1 MKENLAGLATEM
13 VNPETQ
19 NIDRCSTLEMVELVN
34 RQDALVAGAV
44 AAQKAEIAQAV
55 DLISGC
61 LARGGRLIYLGAGT
75 SGRLGVLDAS
85 ECLPTFGVDPEMVQ
99 GHIAGGDIALRHPV
113 EGCEDDEEAG
123 IRLVDQL
130 EVGPDDAVVG
140 ITASGRTPYVLAG
153 LRRARERGGVP
164 IGLCTNPH
172 SRLEE
177 VCQVTIA
184 PLVGPEA
191 ISGSTR
197 MKSGTA
203 QKMVL
208 NMLSTCAMVK
218 LGKVYG
224 NLMVDV
230 KPSNEKLIGRCRRIV
245 SAAAE
250 VDEETA
256 RDALERCGY
265 RPKTAIVML
274 RLGVDGEKAL
284 ELLAQSEGRV
294 AAALE
299 RGGSHGSS
307 EM

>member
-140 ITASGRTPYVLAG
+140 ITASGRTPFVLAALG
-153 LRRARERGGVP
+153 RARERGGVP

-224 NLMVDV
+224 NLMVDLRA
-230 KPSNEKLIGRCRRIV
+230 SNHKL
-245 SAAAE
+245 
-250 VDEETA
+250 VDRA
-256 RDALERCGY
+256 Q
-265 RPKTAIVML
+265 
-274 RLGVDGEKAL
+274 RLIIHATGVDRDRAKAL
-284 ELLAQSEGRV
+284 LEEAGGHVKLAILLEKSGLEAAKAKALLDRHGGHLAQAIENAR
-294 AAALE
+294 E
-299 RGGSHGSS
+299 EH
-307 EM
+307 

>member
-61 LARGGRLIYLGAGT
+61 VARGGGLIYLGAGT

-224 NLMVDV
+224 NLMVDLRA
-230 KPSNEKLIGRCRRIV
+230 SNHKL
-245 SAAAE
+245 
-250 VDEETA
+250 VDRA
-256 RDALERCGY
+256 Q
-265 RPKTAIVML
+265 
-274 RLGVDGEKAL
+274 RLIIHATGVDRDRAKAL
-284 ELLAQSEGRV
+284 LEEAGGHVKLAILLEKSGLEAAKAKALLDRHGGHLAQAIENAR
-294 AAALE
+294 E
-299 RGGSHGSS
+299 EH
-307 EM
+307 

>member
-99 GHIAGGDIALRHPV
+99 GHIAGGDIALRHTV

-224 NLMVDV
+224 NLMVDLRA
-230 KPSNEKLIGRCRRIV
+230 SNHKL
-245 SAAAE
+245 
-250 VDEETA
+250 VDRA
-256 RDALERCGY
+256 Q
-265 RPKTAIVML
+265 
-274 RLGVDGEKAL
+274 RLIIHATGVDRDRAKAL
-284 ELLAQSEGRV
+284 LEEAGGHVKLAILLEKSGLEAAKAKALLDRHGGHLAQAIENAR
-294 AAALE
+294 E
-299 RGGSHGSS
+299 EH
-307 EM
+307 

>member
-75 SGRLGVLDAS
+75 SGRLGVLDATES
-85 ECLPTFGVDPEMVQ
+85 LPTFGVDPEMVQ

-224 NLMVDV
+224 NLMVDLRA
-230 KPSNEKLIGRCRRIV
+230 SNHKL
-245 SAAAE
+245 
-250 VDEETA
+250 VDRA
-256 RDALERCGY
+256 Q
-265 RPKTAIVML
+265 
-274 RLGVDGEKAL
+274 RLIIHATGVDRDRAKAL
-284 ELLAQSEGRV
+284 LEEAGGHVKLAILLEKSGLEAAKAKALLDRHGGHLAQAIENAR
-294 AAALE
+294 E
-299 RGGSHGSS
+299 EH
-307 EM
+307 

>member
-197 MKSGTA
+197 MKYGTA

-224 NLMVDV
+224 NLMVDLRA
-230 KPSNEKLIGRCRRIV
+230 SNHKL
-245 SAAAE
+245 
-250 VDEETA
+250 VDRA
-256 RDALERCGY
+256 Q
-265 RPKTAIVML
+265 
-274 RLGVDGEKAL
+274 RLIIHATGVDRDRAKAL
-284 ELLAQSEGRV
+284 LEEAGGHVKLAILLEKSGLEAAKAKALLDRHGGHLAQAIENAR
-294 AAALE
+294 E
-299 RGGSHGSS
+299 EH
-307 EM
+307 

>member
-177 VCQVTIA
+177 GCQLAIA
-184 PLVGPEA
+184 PLVRPEA
-191 ISGSTR
+191 IPGATR
-197 MKSGTA
+197 TKAGTA
-203 QKMVL
+203 QQMGL
-208 NMLSTCAMVK
+208 HMLSTCAMVK

-224 NLMVDV
+224 NLMVDLRA
-230 KPSNEKLIGRCRRIV
+230 SNHKL
-245 SAAAE
+245 
-250 VDEETA
+250 VDRA
-256 RDALERCGY
+256 Q
-265 RPKTAIVML
+265 
-274 RLGVDGEKAL
+274 RLIIHATGVDRDRAKAL
-284 ELLAQSEGRV
+284 LEEAGGHVKLAILLEKSGLEAAKAKALLDRHGGHLAQAIENAR
-294 AAALE
+294 E
-299 RGGSHGSS
+299 EH
-307 EM
+307 

>member
-75 SGRLGVLDAS
+75 SGRLGVLDAV
-85 ECLPTFGVDPEMVQ
+85 ECPPTYSTDPDMVV
-99 GHIAGGDIALRHPV
+99 GLIAGGYDAMFRAV
-113 EGCEDDEEAG
+113 EGAEDDRALGEKDLRD
-123 IRLVDQL
+123 IRFGREDVL
-130 EVGPDDAVVG
+130 VG
-140 ITASGRTPYVLAG
+140 IAASGRTPYVLGAMAY
-153 LRRARERGGVP
+153 ARSLGAPVV
-164 IGLCTNPH
+164 
-172 SRLEE
+172 S
-177 VCQVTIA
+177 VTCCPGSPVTEAADIAIA
-184 PLVGPEA
+184 PAPGPEVVT
-191 ISGSTR
+191 GSTR

-208 NMLSTCAMVK
+208 NMLSTGAMIK

-230 KPSNEKLIGRCRRIV
+230 KPSNEKLIDRCRRIV
-245 SAAAE
+245 CTAAE
-250 VDEETA
+250 VDGETA
-256 RDALERCGY
+256 GEALEQCGW

-274 RLGVDGEKAL
+274 RLGVDAEAARKLL
-284 ELLAQSEGRV
+284 EDGGGRV

-299 RGGSHGSS
+299 RG
-307 EM
+307 E